1 MRRAGNIAPEQGN
14 RSRQPTIRA
23 PSAAD
28 LQVQAEPHPGVPLS
42 PGTKRHSDANQ
53 QHVSPLLSPPFRAT
67 RLGEDLANSR
77 GGRRVT
83 QRVRLPFGELPHL
96 NGPQSS
102 ELRNVRTPRSQNA
115 AERPDQSRPKDHF
128 PRIFTECE
136 RTIAMELRKARR
148 PLRRRSAVARRQE
161 RLVRPR
167 PVPRAAEAAP

>member
-83 QRVRLPFGELPHL
+83 QRLRLPFGELPRP
-96 NGPQSS
+96 NGPESS
-102 ELRNVRTPRSQNA
+102 ELRNVHTPCSQNA
-115 AERPDQSRPKDHF
+115 AQRPDPSRPKDHF
-128 PRIFTECE
+128 RRTFTQRES
-136 RTIAMELRKARR
+136 TVAMELRKARR
-148 PLRRRSAVARRQE
+148 PRPAALIRVAGAG
-161 RLVRPR
+161 
-167 PVPRAAEAAP
+167 AARGAQAG